1 MLQQKHHALLHQIA
15 DAKRQRTLHSG
26 NGKIE
31 PQTLS
36 ADGKKDT
43 CQHRS
48 KGAEKGLLSHFLPF
62 QKTPQCQ
69 LNGKRRRKPCASLE
83 RCMGKCPQSDRKPD
97 RPKEPPLSE
106 KGGKIGKPHRA
117 QQSHQ
122 LNPAPKQPHQAEAA
136 ALQQGLPRKRLFRL
150 LFRQEHFAEVRCLF
164 RIFQCD
170 FCLFHTAS
178 LHTPILNKQNRFFC
192 QNGARA
198 ERKFRQKPLRFI
210 HSA

>member
-83 RCMGKCPQSDRKPD
+83 RCMGKCPQSDRK
-97 RPKEPPLSE
+97 
-106 KGGKIGKPHRA
+106 
-117 QQSHQ
+117 QT
-122 LNPAPKQPHQAEAA
+122 APKSHPS
-136 ALQQGLPRKRLFRL
+136 PK
-150 LFRQEHFAEVRCLF
+150 
-164 RIFQCD
+164 
-170 FCLFHTAS
+170 
-178 LHTPILNKQNRFFC
+178 K
-192 QNGARA
+192 A
-198 ERKFRQKPLRFI
+198 ER
-210 HSA
+210 